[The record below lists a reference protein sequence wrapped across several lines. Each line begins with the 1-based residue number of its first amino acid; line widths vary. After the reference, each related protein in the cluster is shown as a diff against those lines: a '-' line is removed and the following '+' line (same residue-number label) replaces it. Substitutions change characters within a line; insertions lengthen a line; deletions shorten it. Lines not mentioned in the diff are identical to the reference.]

1 MIGLWILAS
10 LLGGIALAQEAY
22 DYKGCFRNLEANLD
36 FPVLAVSHPSS
47 PSECIRECGSRYYMF
62 AGLMNDQQC
71 YCGSEY
77 GRNGLSSGCTV
88 YCVAEPTALCGSLDS
103 VSVYSTGQKGPSP
116 PRHIQ
121 LIRNEPGAL
130 QITWEPP
137 NIPNGKLVAYN
148 LRAVSLQT
156 YASGPLPP
164 LESQVEGGFANM
176 TTMRGLQPGTKY
188 NVSIVAVN
196 THGSG
201 SAAYSTNWTL
211 IGPPDKPG
219 TPVIINKTNTTV
231 TVMLAKGSSGSG
243 PVSRYQVVVVR
254 AGTIPPTDSDETYPG
269 YEESRE
275 EGLGYYVAGQFEA
288 GDYERYK
295 NFTVGDGRRNGR
307 FYNAP
312 LDMRSSMPQIGLVV
326 TSEIG
331 DEKKYSFSELTNAV
345 PVSLKAP
352 KPRGSSV
359 TVVVLYVAIVLLGVL
374 LLASIL
380 TYVILRRRHAR
391 SRAKHSSEQQ
401 ELTLQG
407 PICEVDNMAYVPED
421 VPERKNHYQDLKS
434 KVWSIPKNF
443 LVIDAAVVRRG
454 RFGSVHMGTVQI
466 NGAPKTATVHT
477 IADGLLRASEKKA
490 MLREL
495 DVCIRVGSHINLAGL
510 IGTCETPDS
519 LYVVIEMPPQTLKNR
534 LLAARSGDPLPP
546 NQILSVGVSVAS
558 ALLHLQNHKIVHTC
572 LCARS
577 VGLESDGTP
586 KLMGHGIAK
595 YALEDIKYIRWTAL
609 ELLNNEK
616 KHQEGVVWAFGVL
629 LWEIF
634 SMGGTPYAHLVG
646 DDEVENAI
654 RRHVRLPQLRD
665 MPDPFYEVMLS
676 CWSANRDER
685 PTFEE
690 LVRIDT
696 LSVCPITSVTE
707 PYIPELELN

>member
-1 MIGLWILAS
+1 MILLWILTS
-10 LLGGIALAQEAY
+10 VLGGITFAQEAY
-22 DYKGCFRNLEANLD
+22 EYKGCYRNLEADVD
-36 FPVLAVSHPSS
+36 FPVLAVNHPSS

-77 GRNGLSSGCTV
+77 GRSGPSLGCTI

-103 VSVYSTGQKGPSP
+103 VSVYSTGLKGPSP

-121 LIRNEPGAL
+121 LIRSEPGAL

-137 NIPNGKLVAYN
+137 NVPNGKLIAYN
-148 LRAVSLQT
+148 LRAVSLT
-156 YASGPLPP
+156 SHASGFLPTI
-164 LESQVEGGFANM
+164 EIQVQGGSSNT
-176 TTMRGLQPGTKY
+176 TTMRGLQPGTNY

-211 IGPPDKPG
+211 IGQPDKPD
-219 TPVIINKTNTTV
+219 PPKIVNKTDTTV
-231 TVMLAKGSSGSG
+231 TVVLAKGSSESG

-254 AGTIPPTDSDETYPG
+254 AGTIPPTDSDRTYPG
-269 YEESRE
+269 YEQSRE
-275 EGLGYYVAGQFEA
+275 EGLGYYVTGEFEA

-295 NFTVGDGRRNGR
+295 TFTIGDGRRNGR

-312 LDMRSSMPQIGLVV
+312 LDTRSSMPHIGLIV
-326 TSEIG
+326 TSEIR
-331 DEKKYSFSELTNAV
+331 DEKKYSYSELTNT
-345 PVSLKAP
+345 VSAGLEAP
-352 KPRGSSV
+352 KPRGASA

-374 LLASIL
+374 LLASVL
-380 TYVILRRRHAR
+380 TYVVLRRRHAR
-391 SRAKHSSEQQ
+391 SRAKQSSEQQ

-407 PICEVDNMAYVPED
+407 PVCEVDNMAYVPED

-454 RFGSVHMGTVQI
+454 RFGTVHMGTVQI
-466 NGAPKTATVHT
+466 NGVPKTATVHT
-477 IADGLLRASEKKA
+477 ISDGLLRASEKKA

-510 IGTCETPDS
+510 IGTCETPES

-595 YALEDIKYIRWTAL
+595 YALEDIKYIRWKAL

-616 KHQEGVVWAFGVL
+616 WHQEGVVWAFGVL

-634 SMGGTPYAHLVG
+634 SMGGTPYADLVG
-646 DDEVENAI
+646 DDEVEDAV

-676 CWSANRDER
+676 CWSINRDER
-685 PTFEE
+685 PTLDE